1 MRGELA
7 LKIIESLGFNLMKAC
22 LVFGFVCLLLLF
34 LTFFWRL
41 TEVLF

>member
-1 MRGELA
+1 MRRELA

-22 LVFGFVCLLLLF
+22 LVFGFVCLLLF